1 MYNNF
6 LWWRDGVIYQIYVRS
21 FADSNGDGIG
31 DLKGIIDHLDYLNGM
46 TDSLGIDAIWLT
58 PINPSPGYDFGYDV
72 SDYENIDPVFG
83 SMNDFELLIKEAH
96 KRNIRVIMDFVF
108 NHTSHLHPWFIE
120 SSRSKDNPKRN
131 WYLWGDAKPNGD
143 PPNNWQACFGG
154 NAWQWDDTTKQ
165 FYYHMFLKEQPDL
178 NWRNEEVRK
187 EIFRIIKKW
196 LELGV
201 DGLRL
206 DVVNGFFKDELLR
219 DNPPANGERPFDQ
232 QLHIYDR
239 DRPELIPVITELRSL
254 LDSFPER
261 MAVGEVIGENPNIT
275 AKYFGDG
282 SQLLNLAFNFDLIK
296 QHWDAKKMLCSILNW
311 ESALHTKA
319 FPCYFLS
326 NHDFHRHATR
336 FGAGVN
342 SDAKSK
348 VAAAMLLTL
357 RGTPF
362 LYYGEEL
369 GMQDTVIPKEEIQD
383 PFGKN
388 YTQLGRDPER
398 NPMQWNDSANAG
410 FTTAVPWLRAN
421 DDYKIRNVILQQKDE
436 NSVLNFYKK
445 LIKLRKESVTLQK
458 GRLVIINHSSDDVL
472 IYLRQYED
480 EAFLIGLNFS
490 DKQQYIEYDN
500 PAKSKCWR
508 KMLSS
513 ISDGHFTQGNKIIL
527 EPFEAYIGQAELD
540 D

>member
-1 MYNNF
+1 
-6 LWWRDGVIYQIYVRS
+6 LWR
-21 FADSNGDGIG
+21 
-31 DLKGIIDHLDYLNGM
+31 
-46 TDSLGIDAIWLT
+46 
-58 PINPSPGYDFGYDV
+58 
-72 SDYENIDPVFG
+72 
-83 SMNDFELLIKEAH
+83 
-96 KRNIRVIMDFVF
+96 
-108 NHTSHLHPWFIE
+108 
-120 SSRSKDNPKRN
+120 
-131 WYLWGDAKPNGD
+131 DAKPNGD

-154 NAWQWDDTTKQ
+154 SAWQRDDSTKQ

-206 DVVNGFFKDELLR
+206 DVVNGFFKDELFR
-219 DNPPANGERPFDQ
+219 DNPPATGERPFDQ

-239 DRPELIPVITELRSL
+239 DRPELFSAISEIRSL

-261 MAVGEVIGENPNIT
+261 VAVGEVMGEDPNIT
-275 AKYFGDG
+275 AKYCGDG
-282 SQLLNLAFNFDLIK
+282 SKLLNLAFNFDLIK
-296 QHWDAKKMLCSILNW
+296 LHWDANEILCSILNW
-311 ESALHTKA
+311 ESALHPKA

-336 FGAGVN
+336 FGAGVYA
-342 SDAKSK
+342 DAKSK

-369 GMQDTVIPKEEIQD
+369 GMQNTVIPEEEIQD
-383 PFGKN
+383 PFGKT
-388 YTQLGRDPER
+388 YTQLSRDPER
-398 NPMQWNDSANAG
+398 SPMQWNDSVNAG
-410 FTTAVPWLRAN
+410 FTAAVPWLRVN
-421 DDYKIRNVILQQKDE
+421 NDYKIRNVILQQKDK

-445 LIKLRKESVTLQK
+445 LIRLRKESVTLQK
-458 GRLVIINHSSDDVL
+458 GKLVIINHSTANVL

-480 EAFLIGLNFS
+480 QAFLIGLNFS
-490 DKQQYIEYDN
+490 DKQQHIEFDN
-500 PAKSKCWR
+500 PAKSKYWR

-513 ISDGHFTQGNKIIL
+513 TSDGHFTHGNKIIL
-527 EPFEAYIGQAELD
+527 EPFEAYIGQTELD